1 MPITRH
7 FVSAKNFVLTKM
19 SGTVNE
25 ALLRTHLRA
34 MNDEAAQYS
43 ALIELVDSRGME
55 CVGCRSIHDVL
66 DLAALEKGQPW
77 ATNGRLAIVVAQP
90 VVFGMARA
98 YLVGV
103 EGIRKDV
110 QLTYNLDK
118 ALDWLGIELKL
129 IGGLVR

>member
-7 FVSAKNFVLTKM
+7 FISAKNFVLTKM
-19 SGTVNE
+19 SGPVDE
-25 ALLRTHLRA
+25 AVLRKHLRA
-34 MNDEAAQYS
+34 MNEEAAQYS
-43 ALIELVDSRGME
+43 ALIELVDSRRME
-55 CVGCRSIHDVL
+55 CVGCRSIHDVV
-66 DLAALEKGQPW
+66 DIAALERGQPW

-110 QLTYNLDK
+110 QLTYSLDS
-118 ALDWLGIELKL
+118 ALDWLGIDMKL
-129 IGGLVR
+129 IDGLTC